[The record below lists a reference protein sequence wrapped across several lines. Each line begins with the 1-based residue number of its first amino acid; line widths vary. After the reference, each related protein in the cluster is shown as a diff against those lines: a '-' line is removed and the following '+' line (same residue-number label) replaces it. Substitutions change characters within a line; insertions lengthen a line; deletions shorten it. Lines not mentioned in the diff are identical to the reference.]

1 MEDKE
6 QLSFLKQVQIRN
18 RIYIKNPRSKT
29 AFEFGPKLLE
39 VQTRLE
45 KSDKFPKFLIWIDLP
60 DWHHCMAKI
69 EASIEALHRLGLK
82 EKGKRFDFE
91 YKLNQVHFLL
101 IPRNYKMKHCRLQSN
116 DYSEN

>member
-1 MEDKE
+1 VNFSHILKFKILGCDIFQNLQYDRMEDKE

-45 KSDKFPKFLIWIDLP
+45 KSDKFPKFLI
-60 DWHHCMAKI
+60 
-69 EASIEALHRLGLK
+69 
-82 EKGKRFDFE
+82 
-91 YKLNQVHFLL
+91 
-101 IPRNYKMKHCRLQSN
+101 
-116 DYSEN
+116 